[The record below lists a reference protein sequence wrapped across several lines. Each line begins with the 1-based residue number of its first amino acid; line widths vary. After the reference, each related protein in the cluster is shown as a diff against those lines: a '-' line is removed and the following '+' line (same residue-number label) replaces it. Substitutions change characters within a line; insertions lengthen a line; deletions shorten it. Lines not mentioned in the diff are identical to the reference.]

1 MSLIISPSQPID
13 GDLTSIAE
21 LAGTSGFLKK
31 TAANSWSLDTSIS
44 SVGAVGGVGTFTKVT
59 ASTEAQGTISS
70 GTIDLTTGNYFE
82 QSISANTTYTFSKPP
97 VSGTPYAFTL
107 KLYGT
112 SAATITWPTS
122 VKWKD
127 SAAPNSP
134 AVNTNS
140 LYVFITSDGGT
151 TWYGVLAGEN
161 IA

>member
-1 MSLIISPSQPID
+1 MSLTISPSQPID
-13 GDLTSIAE
+13 DDLTSIAG
-21 LAGTSGFLKK
+21 LTGTSGFLKK
-31 TAANSWSLDTSIS
+31 TSTNTWALDTSIS
-44 SVGAVGGVGTFTKVT
+44 SVDAVGGVGTLIKLNAVAET
-59 ASTEAQGTISS
+59 QGTISS
-70 GTIDLTTGNYFE
+70 GTIDLTTGNYFAE
-82 QSISANTTYTFSKPP
+82 NISANTTYVFSKPP
-97 VSGTPYAFTL
+97 VSGTPYSFIL

-112 SAATITWPTS
+112 AAATITWPTS
-122 VKWKD
+122 IKWKD